1 MKSNVD
7 GWVEASALCFI
18 ASEVNKARDILA
30 NFTDNTLLQQH
41 HNEYTS
47 LATLRG
53 WIDLCSGRTALL
65 EKCGSL
71 FQSVLSRKDTSQAQL
86 TSYSNTTNSNKAS
99 KNDFTAFLP
108 NSLLNSIDVDAALGR
123 IAYFEKKMQFTSAL
137 ELMNKLIVSA
147 PNATFLLGCKAR
159 LLMGA

>member
-7 GWVEASALCFI
+7 GWVEAAALCYI

-71 FQSVLSRKDTSQAQL
+71 FQSVLSRKNTSPSQL
-86 TSYSNTTNSNKAS
+86 NSYSTATTITTNNNNKNN
-99 KNDFTAFLP
+99 KDDFTAFLP

-123 IAYFEKKMQFTSAL
+123 IAYFEKKLQFTSAL
-137 ELMNKLIVSA
+137 
-147 PNATFLLGCKAR
+147 
-159 LLMGA
+159 